1 MILRSAIACLAPAL
15 LMGCLTAPAPDDPS
29 LLRNPTVS
37 LAIISRGGAE
47 AMQGEWKVRASSPP
61 YRDIQSLTFNT
72 NANPLHTVE
81 FMHASC
87 DADGNCE
94 ELSDAWLAEPLA
106 QNRWRL
112 TAQTTDAEMEMWV
125 IWIDEGYRT
134 AALGSPDSDMAF
146 IVDRKP
152 SGGADRMTAASEVL
166 EFNGYNM
173 AAFETR

>member
-1 MILRSAIACLAPAL
+1 
-15 LMGCLTAPAPDDPS
+15 
-29 LLRNPTVS
+29 
-37 LAIISRGGAE
+37 
-47 AMQGEWKVRASSPP
+47 MQGEWKVRASSPQ

-72 NANPLHTVE
+72 NAKPQHTLE
-81 FMHASC
+81 FLHASC

-94 ELSDAWLAEPLA
+94 ALSDDWQAEPLA
-106 QNRWRL
+106 QNRWQL
-112 TAQTTDAEMEMWV
+112 TAQTTDTEMEMWV

-146 IVDRKP
+146 IVDRKT

-173 AAFETR
+173 SVFETR